1 MTLNPKAGFLIMLL
15 YGCQSWPLVFHAG
28 CRIPADLLQYGSLH
42 VVSLL
47 QACLLSLNYSSRSTT
62 STTTTMVT
70 LLDVLSLPSC
80 GFTSIHKIMEHELK
94 KGLQQITGNPVPNI
108 HNQDAIK
115 ELIVRKNKRKRDKW
129 RFISLEKK
137 WLETQRLLVG
147 SLFYIYFI
155 KYAST
160 IPGR

>member
-1 MTLNPKAGFLIMLL
+1 MDNLEGKLRQRKKKYIYIFFSFFQGIFGAKKTGVRVKIPKLI
-15 YGCQSWPLVFHAG
+15 YVRAN
-28 CRIPADLLQYGSLH
+28 I
-42 VVSLL
+42 
-47 QACLLSLNYSSRSTT
+47 
-62 STTTTMVT
+62 MVT

-108 HNQDAIK
+108 HNQDAIR

-137 WLETQRLLVG
+137 WLETQRLLVW